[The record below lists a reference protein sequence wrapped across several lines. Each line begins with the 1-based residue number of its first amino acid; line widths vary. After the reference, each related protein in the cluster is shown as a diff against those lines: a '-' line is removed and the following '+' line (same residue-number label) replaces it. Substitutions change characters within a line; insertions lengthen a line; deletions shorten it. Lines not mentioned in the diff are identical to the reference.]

1 MNKEILKFCVEKGFL
16 VDSDLLELF
25 SETSDIESIKLII
38 ERVKIYTHQNV
49 LTKNL
54 FDKNKEQVNKFFLDL
69 PEENKRNLERLR
81 IKLGLS
87 IEISK
92 ESEPALKAEKLSDEN
107 LNPEKDIFEKNINIL
122 SYTPKNIDKI
132 EVKDFVNHF
141 RKRFNQIKE
150 ILQGHFELDN
160 LLSIDKIS
168 RSRQGVSI
176 IGMVYNKSVTKNKNI
191 VLEVED
197 LTGRIKVLVNKSK
210 EDLYKVA
217 EEICL
222 DSVLGFRC
230 SGNEEVLFAN
240 GIFFPDA
247 TIPERKRSPVEEYAL
262 FIGDLHFGSKLFLKK
277 GFLKFIDY
285 LNGNLNDYPNEENTK
300 NQKVLT
306 SPSMI
311 QNETGDFFTSLPFS
325 RGDSFD
331 LQKEK
336 QIKANSGKIYINS
349 SGSQIKE
356 EIKKIKYL
364 FITGDLVT
372 GVGNYPGQ
380 EKDLEILDLEEQF
393 ICLAK
398 LLEKIPEHIKIIISP
413 GNHDGVRIME
423 PQPVFDLKYAWP
435 LNQLKNIF
443 ITENP
448 CMLNI
453 GAQENFAGF
462 DILTYHGFSYP
473 YYAGNIPELVKKKAM
488 NSPEEI
494 MKYLLKYRHLAPT
507 HGSTQYYPHKEDQLI
522 IKTVP
527 DIFVSGHTHKC
538 GVLYYNNVLIISTS
552 CWEAMTPYQ
561 EKFGNEPDHCKVPML
576 NLKTRAIKILDFED
590 KE

>member
-1 MNKEILKFCVEKGFL
+1 MNKEILNFCVEKGFL
-16 VDSDLLELF
+16 VDSDLLEMF
-25 SETSDIESIKLII
+25 SETSDIESVKLII
-38 ERVKIYTHQNV
+38 ERVKTYTHQNV

-54 FDKNKEQVNKFFLDL
+54 FERNKEQVNKFFLDL
-69 PEENKRNLERLR
+69 PDEKKRSLEKLR

-92 ESEPALKAEKLSDEN
+92 ENYIENSKESSLGIPIEIEISEGK
-107 LNPEKDIFEKNINIL
+107 NPNSGKNNFEKNVNIL
-122 SYTPKNIDKI
+122 SYISGKKDKP

-141 RKRFNQIKE
+141 RNRFNSMSE
-150 ILQGHFELDN
+150 ILQRRFELDN

-168 RSRQGVSI
+168 GHKQGVSI
-176 IGMVYNKSVTKNKNI
+176 IGMVYKKSATKNNNI
-191 VLEVED
+191 ILEVED
-197 LTGRIKVLVNKSK
+197 LTGRAKILVSKSK
-210 EDLYKVA
+210 EDLYKIA

-230 SGNEEVLFAN
+230 SGNNEFLFAN
-240 GIFFPDA
+240 GIFFPDS
-247 TIPERKRSPVEEYAL
+247 IISERKKSPVEEYAL

-277 GFLKFIDY
+277 GFFKFLDY
-285 LNGNLNDYPNEENTK
+285 LSGTIEGNDR
-300 NQKVLT
+300 
-306 SPSMI
+306 
-311 QNETGDFFTSLPFS
+311 D
-325 RGDSFD
+325 
-331 LQKEK
+331 
-336 QIKANSGKIYINS
+336 
-349 SGSQIKE
+349 

-372 GVGNYPGQ
+372 GVGNYPEQ
-380 EKDLEILDLEEQF
+380 EKDLEITDLEEQF
-393 ICLAK
+393 IGLANF
-398 LLEKIPEHIKIIISP
+398 LEKIPKHIKIIISP

-423 PQPVFDLKYAWP
+423 PQPVFDSKYAWP
-435 LNQLKNIF
+435 LYNLKNAI

-448 CMLNI
+448 CMLNV

-462 DILTYHGFSYP
+462 DVLTYHGFSYP
-473 YYAGNIPELVKKKAM
+473 YYAGNIPELIKKKAM

-494 MKYLLKYRHLAPT
+494 MKYLLKHRHLAPT
-507 HGSTQYYPHKEDQLI
+507 HGSTQYFPHKEDSLM
-522 IKTVP
+522 IKNVP

-538 GVLYYNNVLIISTS
+538 GVSYYNNILIVSTS

-576 NLKTRAIKILDFED
+576 NLKTRAVKILDFEN

>member
-16 VDSDLLELF
+16 VDNDFLELF

-38 ERVKIYTHQNV
+38 ERVKTYTRQNI

-87 IEISK
+87 IELSK
-92 ESEPALKAEKLSDEN
+92 ESESYLKSEKLSDEN
-107 LNPEKDIFEKNINIL
+107 LKNEKNSFEKNINIL
-122 SYTPKNIDKI
+122 SYIPKNSHKI

-141 RKRFNQIKE
+141 RKRFDQVRE
-150 ILQGHFELDN
+150 ILHGRFELDN

-168 RSRQGVSI
+168 KSRQGVSI
-176 IGMVYNKSVTKNKNI
+176 IGMIYNKSVTKNKNI
-191 VLEVED
+191 LLEVED

-240 GIFFPDA
+240 GIFFPDS
-247 TIPERKRSPVEEYAL
+247 TIPERKKSSVEEYIL

-285 LNGNLNDYPNEENTK
+285 LNGNLNKFDTEE
-300 NQKVLT
+300 V
-306 SPSMI
+306 
-311 QNETGDFFTSLPFS
+311 
-325 RGDSFD
+325 
-331 LQKEK
+331 
-336 QIKANSGKIYINS
+336 
-349 SGSQIKE
+349 
-356 EIKKIKYL
+356 KKIKYL

-380 EKDLEILDLEEQF
+380 EKDLEITDLEEQF
-393 ICLAK
+393 IGLAR
-398 LLEKIPEHIKIIISP
+398 LLEKIPKHIKIIISP

-423 PQPVFDLKYAWP
+423 PQPIFDEKYAWP
-435 LNQLKNIF
+435 LSQLKNVI

-448 CMLNI
+448 CMLNV
-453 GAQENFAGF
+453 GAQEDFAGF
-462 DILTYHGFSYP
+462 DVLTYHGFSYP
-473 YYAGNIPELVKKKAM
+473 YYAGTIPGLIKKKAM

-494 MKYLLKYRHLAPT
+494 MKYLLKHRHLAPT

-522 IKTVP
+522 IKSVP

-538 GVLYYNNVLIISTS
+538 GVSYYNNVLIISAS

-576 NLKTRAIKILDFED
+576 NLKTRAVKILDFET
-590 KE
+590 KEDDIRVKMF